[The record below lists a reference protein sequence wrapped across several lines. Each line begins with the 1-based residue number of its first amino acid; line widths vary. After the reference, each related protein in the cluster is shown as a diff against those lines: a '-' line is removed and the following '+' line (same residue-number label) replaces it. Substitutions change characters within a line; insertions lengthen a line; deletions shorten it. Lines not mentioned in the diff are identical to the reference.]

1 MLVVWIKDDTDHL
14 WNVTQNNGVL
24 ILNNYDVDHAI
35 TTENSLRY
43 IWLEIFLIL
52 FISHRSSK
60 LYDFQKSFW
69 LKENNFWK
77 T

>member
-43 IWLEIFLIL
+43 MWLEIIWFCL
-52 FISHRSSK
+52 FPIDH
-60 LYDFQKSFW
+60 L
-69 LKENNFWK
+69 NFMTFK
-77 T
+77 NHSD

>member
-1 MLVVWIKDDTDHL
+1 MLVVRIKDDTDHL

-43 IWLEIFLIL
+43 IWLEFFLIL
-52 FISHRSSK
+52 
-60 LYDFQKSFW
+60 
-69 LKENNFWK
+69 
-77 T
+77 